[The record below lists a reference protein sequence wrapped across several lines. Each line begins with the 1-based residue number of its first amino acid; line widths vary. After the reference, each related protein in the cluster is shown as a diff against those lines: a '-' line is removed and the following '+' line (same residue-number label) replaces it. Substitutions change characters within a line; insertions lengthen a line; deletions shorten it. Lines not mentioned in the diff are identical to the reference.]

1 MSYNARRISALV
13 VVLLAS
19 TVGGLL
25 AVAFFNSRVAS
36 VLGVVVGAVVGL
48 VVVVL
53 WASRGS

>member
-48 VVVVL
+48 VVVL
-53 WASRGS
+53 WASWGS

>member
-1 MSYNARRISALV
+1 VSYNARRISALV

-48 VVVVL
+48 VVVL
-53 WASRGS
+53 WASWGS